1 MRFIEY
7 VILGIASAAFVYFV
21 RWTWYDVRREKRPT
35 VTNEMLDQAY
45 IDMLEHAGYVIEDD
59 DDLQIGDNI

>member
-21 RWTWYDVRREKRPT
+21 RWTLHDIRREKRPT

-45 IDMLEHAGYVIEDD
+45 LDMLESSEFYIDD
-59 DDLQIGDNI
+59 D